1 LKVVYNIEHSQ
12 IPFYLN
18 ASDVLLLT
26 SKWEGSPNIVK
37 EVIACN
43 IPVVATEV
51 GDIKYL
57 FGDSEGYY
65 YTDPLPDRLA
75 EKINY
80 ILDNELKPEGRQR
93 IINLKLDYD
102 LVAEKL
108 ISIYLEIL

>member
-1 LKVVYNIEHSQ
+1 MPI
-12 IPFYLN
+12 YLN
-18 ASDVLLLT
+18 AADLLLST
-26 SKWEGSPNIVK
+26 SLWEGSPNIVK
-37 EVIACN
+37 EAMACN

-93 IINLKLDYD
+93 IIDLNLDYD
-102 LVAEKL
+102 SFAEKL